1 VDLREQASARIGHGD
16 WGCRQVREQMGRL
29 SDFHVSGIFFIFM
42 FLYFQIYI
50 ITKNCKTIPCF
61 NIRVGIVIVSKKYSC
76 LYFKNHRKINIKIKK
91 TNHAGLYFAALFPVE
106 LS

>member
-1 VDLREQASARIGHGD
+1 M
-16 WGCRQVREQMGRL
+16 QVRGQMGRL

-61 NIRVGIVIVSKKYSC
+61 NIRVGIVIVSKKI
-76 LYFKNHRKINIKIKK
+76 F
-91 TNHAGLYFAALFPVE
+91 LFIF
-106 LS
+106 